1 MLSRFNLAPL
11 FRAHWKGLT
20 NGTNSPTPDWPSR
33 LILIFIPVAVG
44 ILSVFFNWRL
54 MAPAALLA
62 GVTLLAGSLLS
73 AFTHLSSLRMKISEW
88 EEHNSDRFNA
98 ERAMLDETAAH
109 LLLASLASIANA
121 VIIVIGLNFRSGVKE
136 EIDGF
141 WAAMSLAF
149 GSWTVILFVLCLP
162 RLYSAYVEINHV
174 EGYLSG
180 FTRRRGGYK

>member
-20 NGTNSPTPDWPSR
+20 NGITSPTPDWPSR
-33 LILIFIPVAVG
+33 LILMFVPVIVG
-44 ILSVFFNWRL
+44 VFSALFGWRL
-54 MAPAALLA
+54 MAPGALLA

-88 EEHNSDRFNA
+88 TEENSDRFNV

-109 LLLASLASIANA
+109 LLLASLASIVNA
-121 VIIVIGLNFRSGVKE
+121 VIIVIGLNFHSGVKE

-141 WAAMSLAF
+141 WAAVSLAF
-149 GSWTVILFVLCLP
+149 SSWTVMLFVLCLP

-174 EGYLSG
+174 EENLSG
-180 FTRRRGGYK
+180 FTRRRGRSK